1 MERSTY
7 ASLLKQK
14 GFVPYLSA
22 QFLGALNDNLLKFII
37 IFLAGAGMSAGS
49 TGKDGL
55 DQTLVSL
62 AFIVPSLLFTGLA
75 GYLADNFNKRR
86 ILILTKAFEIGNM
99 GLAWLAFHAGN
110 FHLQLATL
118 FLLATQFTFFGPAK
132 YGALPELV
140 KEEDL
145 SRANGLLEMSTFLAI
160 LLGSMLAG
168 PLFAQFKAQIDVIAI
183 IMMVL
188 AALGSLCTLGIA
200 RMPEP
205 LHKSPFKWSL
215 LWSEVAE
222 GTRTLRADRRLWLT
236 TLGIAYFWFQ
246 GVLYQLALLKLG
258 KEVMLLN
265 ESGISLLGGAL
276 AIGIGVGSMLAGRWS
291 GDKVE
296 LGLVPLGSIGMGAA
310 SLLVAGAARSQPSAV
325 PYGLALVGVSAG
337 LFAVPLNALLQQ
349 KAEAGAKGR
358 LQGASNFFS
367 TVSIILSSLSFGFM
381 TSYLGLSADK
391 IMLIAALICFAVSAY
406 LMILLPEFVVRFVL
420 WLACHTVYKIRI
432 EGSVNVPRTGPALI
446 VANHTSMTDGI
457 LIQACIQR
465 FVRFMVYKPIYQ
477 APLLNWMFRQ
487 GHTIP
492 VSSKPRDAAEAIAI
506 ARAELKAG
514 HVVCIFAE
522 GGITRT
528 GNLLKFRRGLEKIME
543 GMDGVPIVPVHLDGL
558 WGSIFS
564 FRQGALKAK
573 LPETLP
579 YPVTITFGAGLPA
592 ASPSDFVRQ
601 KVQELSAEALER
613 RVAAGGR
620 LEDRYLHS
628 AKRHFYNLAIADSLG
643 TKLSYGR
650 ALAASLSFQGWI
662 EKNVPEPMVGV
673 LLPAST
679 AGSLINLG
687 ATMAGKT
694 TVNLNFTAG
703 PDFMAEALRQ
713 CGVKTVITSKA
724 FLEKAGIAAPAGTVF
739 VEDIAQGSF
748 KTKTLLW
755 WAFAALCPTWIF
767 TRLLKRKGGSPQDLA
782 TIIFSSGSTGVPKGV
797 MLTHQNI
804 QANLESVAQVLQ
816 VGPKD
821 RLMNAL
827 PFFHA
832 LGYTGG
838 IWFPLACGFGVLY
851 HANPMDAGII
861 GKLSG
866 QHKASLLFS
875 TPTFCQAYV
884 RKCTPEQF
892 KHLRYA
898 ITGAEKLRPAIAEA
912 FQAKFGIALL
922 EGYGATEMSP
932 LVCINIPDVT
942 MGPEHHVGHK
952 PGTVGAPVPGVAARV
967 VDLETGAELPTGQ
980 SGLLLLKGANRM
992 AGYWQR
998 PDLTEAALRDGW
1010 YVSGDVATIDADGFI
1025 QLTDR
1030 LSRFSKIGGEMVP
1043 HLAVEEALRPRLS
1056 EEANCVVV
1064 SIPDEA
1070 KGERLVLCYT
1080 DGKLTPAQAW
1090 AALTASELAKLW
1102 IPKQDAILLVE
1113 AIPTLGSGKT
1123 DLRGVKTLALSLMQA
1138 PKEA

>member
-14 GFVPYLSA
+14 GFMPYLSA

-49 TGKDGL
+49 TGSDGL

-62 AFIVPSLLFTGLA
+62 AFIVPSLIFTGLA

-86 ILILTKAFEIGNM
+86 ILILTKAFEMGNM
-99 GLAWLAFHAGN
+99 GLAWLAFHTGN
-110 FHLQLATL
+110 FRLQLATL

-168 PLFAQFKAQIDVIAI
+168 PLFSQFKAQIDVIAMV
-183 IMMVL
+183 MMVL
-188 AALGSLCTLGIA
+188 AVVGSLCTLGIA
-200 RMPEP
+200 RVPEP
-205 LHKSPFKWSL
+205 AHKSPFQWSL
-215 LWSEVAE
+215 LWSEVVE
-222 GTRTLRADRRLWLT
+222 GTKVLRADRRLWLT
-236 TLGIAYFWFQ
+236 TIGIAYFWFQ

-258 KEVMLLN
+258 KEVMHLN

-296 LGLVPLGSIGMGAA
+296 LGLVPLGSLGMGVA
-310 SLLVAGAARSQPSAV
+310 SLLVAWAARSSPAAV
-325 PYGLALVGVSAG
+325 PYGLFLVGVSAG

-349 KAEAGAKGR
+349 KADAGAKGR

-367 TVSIILSSLSFGFM
+367 TLSIIASSLCFGLM
-381 TSYLGLSADK
+381 TSRLGLSADK
-391 IMLIAALICFAVSAY
+391 IMLAAALLCFAVSAY
-406 LMILLPEFVVRFVL
+406 LMLLLPEFVVRFVL

-432 EGSVNVPRTGPALI
+432 EGGVNVPRTGPALI

-487 GHTIP
+487 GHSIP
-492 VSSKPRDAAEAIAI
+492 VSARPRDAAEAIEL

-564 FRQGALKAK
+564 FRRGALKLK
-573 LPETLP
+573 LPEQLP

-592 ASPSDFVRQ
+592 AASSDAVRQ

-613 RVAAGGR
+613 RIAAGGR
-620 LEDRYLHS
+620 LEGRFVHG
-628 AKRHFYNLAIADSLG
+628 AKRHFYNQAIADSLG
-643 TKLSYGR
+643 AKLSYGR
-650 ALAASLSFQGWI
+650 ALAASLSFKGWI
-662 EKNVPEPMVGV
+662 EANVAEPMVGV
-673 LLPAST
+673 LLPASS
-679 AGSLINLG
+679 AGSLVNLG
-687 ATMAGKT
+687 AALAGKC

-713 CGVKTVITSKA
+713 CEVKTVVTSKA
-724 FLEKAGIAAPAGTVF
+724 FLEKAGIAAPAGAAY
-739 VEDIAQGSF
+739 VEDIVQGGF
-748 KTKTLLW
+748 KTKALLW
-755 WAFAALCPTWIF
+755 WVFAALCPTWIF

-816 VGPKD
+816 VGPAD

-884 RKCTPEQF
+884 RKCSPEQF

-912 FQAKFGIALL
+912 FEEKFGLALL

-932 LVCINIPDVT
+932 LVCINIPDVV

-952 PGTVGAPVPGVAARV
+952 PGTVGAPVPGVAAKV

-992 AGYWQR
+992 AGYWRR

-1043 HLAVEEALRPRLS
+1043 HLAVEEALRPSLAEDAS
-1056 EEANCVVV
+1056 CVVV

-1080 DGKLTPAQAW
+1080 DAGLTPAQAW
-1090 AALTASELAKLW
+1090 AALSASELAKLW
-1102 IPKQDAILLVE
+1102 IPKQDAILFVE
-1113 AIPTLGSGKT
+1113 SIPTLGSGKT
-1123 DLRGVKTLALSLMQA
+1123 DLRGVKTLALQKLQA
-1138 PKEA
+1138 PQGA